1 MAAGAANETFNVKVV
16 IGLIAAGVVAFAAFL
31 LLAAYADDFSS
42 GRDGRPHPLSV
53 SATGFKGLTELLEA
67 TGARPRLIRSGDGL
81 DTEDLVVAALDE
93 TLAEDAL
100 AELIGRRESLATLL
114 ILPKWS
120 TMPDELNPGWVS
132 RIGPEE
138 PEWTAGMLEDVADV
152 TVSHDKVPPGQA
164 AAGREY
170 LEGVRTPAPAL
181 SQTIE
186 GEELTPLL
194 TNPDGGILLARVGDD
209 PLYILADPD
218 LMSNHGLRDPRTAR
232 AALDILASLNT
243 TDAEGIAFD
252 LTLNGFARKPS
263 VLKLLFEPPF
273 LALTLALAVAA
284 LLAGLHGAFRF
295 GPERREERVIALG
308 KAALVENSAGLIRSA
323 RREHRAGG
331 AYAELVRE
339 TAAREAGAAALTG
352 AELDAYLDRLSR
364 AGGTRFSA
372 LADRIA
378 AARDRDELVSAARAL
393 FQWKKD
399 ISS

>member
-1 MAAGAANETFNVKVV
+1 MAAGATGETFDVKVV

-31 LLAAYADDFSS
+31 LLAAYAEDFRS
-42 GRDGRPHPLSV
+42 GRDGRPHPLSL
-53 SATGFKGLTELLEA
+53 SATGFKGLTQLLEA
-67 TGARPRLIRSGDGL
+67 TGHGPRLIRSGDGL
-81 DTEDLVVAALDE
+81 DTEDLVVAALDQ
-93 TLAEDAL
+93 TLGEGAL
-100 AELIGRRESLATLL
+100 AALTRRRESQATLL
-114 ILPKWS
+114 ILPKW
-120 TMPDELNPGWVS
+120 TTLPDELHPGWVT
-132 RIGPEE
+132 RVAPLPPEE
-138 PEWTAGMLEDVADV
+138 VAGLLEGVAEV
-152 TVSHDKVPPGQA
+152 TVSHDKVPPGR
-164 AAGREY
+164 AGAGQEY
-170 LEGVRTPAPAL
+170 LEGVRTPAPTL
-181 SQTIE
+181 SQTIA
-186 GEELTPLL
+186 GEDVMPLL
-194 TNPDGGILLARVGDD
+194 THPGGGILLGQLGEG

-218 LMSNHGLRDPRTAR
+218 LMSNHGLRDARTAR
-232 AALDILASLNT
+232 AAVDILGLLNT

-252 LTLNGFARKPS
+252 LTLNGFARKPNL
-263 VLKLLFEPPF
+263 LKLLFEPPF
-273 LALTLALAVAA
+273 LALTLALAAAA

-308 KAALVENSAGLIRSA
+308 KGALVENSAGLIRSA

-339 TAAREAGAAALTG
+339 TAGREAGAASLTG

-372 LADRIA
+372 LAARIA

>member
-1 MAAGAANETFNVKVV
+1 MTASATGETFDVKVV
-16 IGLIAAGVVAFAAFL
+16 IGLIGAGVIAFAAFL
-31 LLAAYADDFSS
+31 LLAAYADDFRS
-42 GRDGRPHPLSV
+42 GLDGRPHPLSL
-53 SATGFKGLTELLEA
+53 SATGFKGLTQLLEA

-93 TLAEDAL
+93 TLAEGAL
-100 AELIGRRESLATLL
+100 AALTDRRESQATLL

-120 TMPDELNPGWVS
+120 TAPDELHPGWVR
-132 RIGPEE
+132 RIGPHSPGDVAEL
-138 PEWTAGMLEDVADV
+138 LEGVADV
-152 TVSHDKVPPGQA
+152 TVSHDEVPAGGA
-164 AAGREY
+164 AVGGNY
-170 LEGVRTPAPAL
+170 LEGVRVPAPAL
-181 SQTIE
+181 SQTIA
-186 GEELTPLL
+186 GEDLTPLL
-194 TNPDGGILLARVGDD
+194 THAGGGILLARLGEG

-218 LMSNHGLRDPRTAR
+218 LMSNHGLRDARTAR
-232 AALDILASLNT
+232 AALDILALLNST
-243 TDAEGIAFD
+243 GAEGIAFD
-252 LTLNGFARKPS
+252 LTLNGFGRKPS
-263 VLKLLFEPPF
+263 LLKLLLEPPF
-273 LALTLALAVAA
+273 LVLTLALAAAA

-308 KAALVENSAGLIRSA
+308 KGALVENSAGLIRSA

-339 TAAREAGAAALTG
+339 TAAREAGAAGLTG

-364 AGGTRFSA
+364 AGGPRFSA
-372 LADRIA
+372 LAARIA

>member
-1 MAAGAANETFNVKVV
+1 MAAGATGETFNVKVV

-31 LLAAYADDFSS
+31 LLAAYADDFRS
-42 GRDGRPHPLSV
+42 GRDGRPHPLSL
-53 SATGFKGLTELLEA
+53 SATGFKGLTQLLEA
-67 TGARPRLIRSGDGL
+67 TGGRPRLIRSGDRL
-81 DTEDLVVAALDE
+81 DTEDLVVVALDDMLDE
-93 TLAEDAL
+93 AAL
-100 AELIGRRESLATLL
+100 AEVIGHRESQATLL
-114 ILPKWS
+114 ILPKWG
-120 TMPDELNPGWVS
+120 TAPDELHAGWV
-132 RIGPEE
+132 RRTGPLP
-138 PEWTAGMLEDVADV
+138 PEMVAELLEGVADV
-152 TVSHDKVPPGQA
+152 TVSHDKVPQGRAALGQ
-164 AAGREY
+164 EY

-181 SQTIE
+181 SQTIA

-194 TNPDGGILLARVGDD
+194 TNPGGGILLARVGEG
-209 PLYILADPD
+209 PLYMLADPD

-232 AALDILASLNT
+232 AALDILDSLNT

-263 VLKLLFEPPF
+263 LLKLLFEPPF

-308 KAALVENSAGLIRSA
+308 KAALVENSAGLIRTA

-364 AGGTRFSA
+364 PGETPFSA
-372 LADRIA
+372 RAARIA